1 MDTCSLNGYE
11 IILASGSP
19 RRKDF
24 LNQIGLPFTIKTFD
38 VKESFPNYLKGREIA
53 DYIVAKKS
61 APFKEIIQPKQIVI
75 TADTIVWCENE
86 YLGKPKDETDAKKML
101 QKLSGKSHEVIT
113 AVGFLFDG
121 QFDII
126 TEVTEVHFKE
136 LSEIEIDQ
144 YISQNDPLDKAGAYG
159 IQDWIGEIGII
170 KINGSYT
177 NVVGLPLAQVFQKI
191 KSIIQN

>member
-1 MDTCSLNGYE
+1 MDIFSLNSYE

-24 LNQIGLPFTIKTFD
+24 LSQIGFPFTIKTIN
-38 VKESFPNYLKGREIA
+38 VEESFPNNLKGKEIA
-53 DYIVAKKS
+53 EYIVSKKS
-61 APFKEIIQPKQIVI
+61 APFKEIIQPKQIII

-86 YLGKPKDETDAKKML
+86 YLGKPKDETDAKNML

-113 AVGFLFDG
+113 AVGFLFDN

-126 TEVTEVHFKE
+126 TEVTEVHFKT

-144 YISQNDPLDKAGAYG
+144 YVNQYNPLDKAGAYG
-159 IQDWIGEIGII
+159 IQDWIGEIGIF

-177 NVVGLPLAQVFQKI
+177 NVVGLPLAQVYQKI

>member
-1 MDTCSLNGYE
+1 MLSANDYE

-24 LNQIGLPFTIKTFD
+24 MNQIGFPFTIKTFD
-38 VKESFPNYLKGREIA
+38 VEESFPKNLKGKEIA

-61 APFKEIIQPKQIVI
+61 APFKEIIHPKQIVI
-75 TADTIVWCENE
+75 TADTIVWLENE
-86 YLGKPKDETDAKKML
+86 YLGKPKDETDAKNML

-126 TEVTEVHFKE
+126 NEVTEVHFNP
-136 LSEIEIDQ
+136 LSKIEIDQ
-144 YISQNDPLDKAGAYG
+144 YVSQYNPLDKAGAYG
-159 IQDWIGEIGII
+159 IQDWIGEIGIS

-177 NVVGLPLAQVFQKI
+177 NVVGLPLAQVYQKI

>member
-1 MDTCSLNGYE
+1 MDIYSLNGYE

-24 LNQIGLPFTIKTFD
+24 LNQIGFHFTIKTFY
-38 VKESFPNYLKGREIA
+38 VEESFPNNLKGREIA

-61 APFKEIIQPKQIVI
+61 GPFKEIILPKQIVI

-86 YLGKPKDETDAKKML
+86 YLGKPKDEADAKNML

-144 YISQNDPLDKAGAYG
+144 YISQRLEPMAYRT
-159 IQDWIGEIGII
+159 
-170 KINGSYT
+170 GSGKLELLKLM
-177 NVVGLPLAQVFQKI
+177 VVTQMWSDYLSLRFFK
-191 KSIIQN
+191 KLNL

>member
-1 MDTCSLNGYE
+1 MLSPNDYE

-24 LNQIGLPFTIKTFD
+24 MNQIGFPFTIKTFD
-38 VKESFPNYLKGREIA
+38 VEESFPKNLKGKEIA

-61 APFKEIIQPKQIVI
+61 APFKEIIHPKQIVI
-75 TADTIVWCENE
+75 TADTIVWLENE
-86 YLGKPKDETDAKKML
+86 YLGKPKDETDAKNML

-126 TEVTEVHFKE
+126 NEVTEVHFNP

-144 YISQNDPLDKAGAYG
+144 YVSQYNPLDKAGAYG
-159 IQDWIGEIGII
+159 IQDWIGEIGIS

-177 NVVGLPLAQVFQKI
+177 NVVGLPLAQVYQKI

>member
-1 MDTCSLNGYE
+1 MDIFSLNSYE
-11 IILASGSP
+11 IILASESP

-24 LNQIGLPFTIKTFD
+24 LSQIGFPFTIKTIN
-38 VKESFPNYLKGREIA
+38 VEESFPNNLKGKEIA
-53 DYIVAKKS
+53 DYIVSKKS
-61 APFKEIIQPKQIVI
+61 APFKEIIQPKQIII

-86 YLGKPKDETDAKKML
+86 YLGKPKDETDAKNML

-113 AVGFLFDG
+113 AVGFLFDN

-126 TEVTEVHFKE
+126 TEVTEVHFKT
-136 LSEIEIDQ
+136 LLEIEIDQ
-144 YISQNDPLDKAGAYG
+144 YVNQYNPLDKAGAYG
-159 IQDWIGEIGII
+159 IQDWIGEIGIF

-177 NVVGLPLAQVFQKI
+177 NVVGLPLAQVYQKI

>member
-1 MDTCSLNGYE
+1 MLSPNDYE

-24 LNQIGLPFTIKTFD
+24 MNQIGFPFTIKTFD
-38 VKESFPNYLKGREIA
+38 VEESFPKNLKGKEIA

-61 APFKEIIQPKQIVI
+61 APFKEIIHPKQIVI
-75 TADTIVWCENE
+75 TADTIVWLENE
-86 YLGKPKDETDAKKML
+86 YLGKPKDETDAKNML

-126 TEVTEVHFKE
+126 NEVTEVHFNP

-144 YISQNDPLDKAGAYG
+144 YVSQYNPLDKAGSYG
-159 IQDWIGEIGII
+159 IQDWIGEIGIS

-177 NVVGLPLAQVFQKI
+177 CLLYTSDAADE
-191 KSIIQN
+191 

>member
-1 MDTCSLNGYE
+1 MLSPNDYE
-11 IILASGSP
+11 IILASESP
-19 RRKDF
+19 RRKYF
-24 LNQIGLPFTIKTFD
+24 MNQIGFPFTIKTFD
-38 VKESFPNYLKGREIA
+38 VEESFPKNLKGKEIA

-61 APFKEIIQPKQIVI
+61 APFKEIIHPKQIVI

-86 YLGKPKDETDAKKML
+86 YLGKPKDETDVKNML

-126 TEVTEVHFKE
+126 NEVTEVHFNP

-144 YISQNDPLDKAGAYG
+144 YVSQHNPLDKAGAYG
-159 IQDWIGEIGII
+159 IQDWIGEIGIS

>member
-1 MDTCSLNGYE
+1 MLSANDYE

-24 LNQIGLPFTIKTFD
+24 MNQIGFPFTIKTFD
-38 VKESFPNYLKGREIA
+38 VEESFPKNLKGKEIA

-61 APFKEIIQPKQIVI
+61 APFKEIIHPKQIVI
-75 TADTIVWCENE
+75 TADTIVWLENE
-86 YLGKPKDETDAKKML
+86 YLGKPKDETDAKNML

-126 TEVTEVHFKE
+126 NEVTEVHFNP

-144 YISQNDPLDKAGAYG
+144 YVSQYNPLDKAGAYG
-159 IQDWIGEIGII
+159 IQDWIGEIGIS

-177 NVVGLPLAQVFQKI
+177 NVVGLPLAQVYQKI

>member
-1 MDTCSLNGYE
+1 MLSPNDYE
-11 IILASGSP
+11 IILASESP
-19 RRKDF
+19 RRKYF
-24 LNQIGLPFTIKTFD
+24 MNQIGFPFTIKTFD
-38 VKESFPNYLKGREIA
+38 VEESFPKNLKGKEIA

-61 APFKEIIQPKQIVI
+61 APFKEIIHPKQIVI

-86 YLGKPKDETDAKKML
+86 YLGKPKDETDVKNML

-126 TEVTEVHFKE
+126 NEVTEVHFNP

-144 YISQNDPLDKAGAYG
+144 YVSQHNPLDKAGAYG
-159 IQDWIGEIGII
+159 IQDWIGEIGIS

-177 NVVGLPLAQVFQKI
+177 NVVGLPLAQVYQKI

>member
-1 MDTCSLNGYE
+1 MLSPNDYE

-19 RRKDF
+19 RRKYF
-24 LNQIGLPFTIKTFD
+24 MNQIGFPFTIKTFD
-38 VKESFPNYLKGREIA
+38 VEESFPKNLKGKEIA

-61 APFKEIIQPKQIVI
+61 APFKEIIHPKQIVI

-86 YLGKPKDETDAKKML
+86 YLGKPKDETDAKNML

-126 TEVTEVHFKE
+126 NEVTEVHFNP

-144 YISQNDPLDKAGAYG
+144 YVSQHNPLDKAGAYG
-159 IQDWIGEIGII
+159 IQDWIGEIGIS

-177 NVVGLPLAQVFQKI
+177 NVVGLPLAQVYQKI

>member
-1 MDTCSLNGYE
+1 MLSPNDYE

-24 LNQIGLPFTIKTFD
+24 MNQIGFPFTIKTFD
-38 VKESFPNYLKGREIA
+38 VEESFPKNLKGKEIA

-61 APFKEIIQPKQIVI
+61 APFKEIIHPKQIVI
-75 TADTIVWCENE
+75 TADTIVWLENE
-86 YLGKPKDETDAKKML
+86 YLGKPKDETDAKNML

-126 TEVTEVHFKE
+126 NEVTEVHFNP

-144 YISQNDPLDKAGAYG
+144 YVSQYNPLDKAGSYG
-159 IQDWIGEIGII
+159 IQDWIGEIGIS

-177 NVVGLPLAQVFQKI
+177 NVVGLPLAQVYQKI

>member
-1 MDTCSLNGYE
+1 LNIFSLNSYE
-11 IILASGSP
+11 IILASRSP

-24 LNQIGLPFTIKTFD
+24 LNQIGFPFTIKTFD
-38 VKESFPNYLKGREIA
+38 VEESFPNNLKGKEIA
-53 DYIVAKKS
+53 DYIVSKKS
-61 APFKEIIQPKQIVI
+61 APFKEIIQPKQIII

-86 YLGKPKDETDAKKML
+86 YLGKPKDKTDAKNML

-113 AVGFLFDG
+113 AVGFLFDNH
-121 QFDII
+121 FDII
-126 TEVTEVHFKE
+126 TEVTEVHFKI

-144 YISQNDPLDKAGAYG
+144 YVSQHNPLDKAGAYG
-159 IQDWIGEIGII
+159 IQDWIGEIGIF

-177 NVVGLPLAQVFQKI
+177 NVVGLPLAQVYQKI

>member
-1 MDTCSLNGYE
+1 MLSPNDYE

-24 LNQIGLPFTIKTFD
+24 MNQIGFPFTIKTFD
-38 VKESFPNYLKGREIA
+38 VEESFPKNLKGKEIA

-61 APFKEIIQPKQIVI
+61 APFKEIIHPKQIVI
-75 TADTIVWCENE
+75 TADTIVWLENE
-86 YLGKPKDETDAKKML
+86 YLGKPKDETDAKNML

-126 TEVTEVHFKE
+126 NEVTEVHFNP
-136 LSEIEIDQ
+136 LSKIEIDQ
-144 YISQNDPLDKAGAYG
+144 YVSQYNPLDKAGAYG
-159 IQDWIGEIGII
+159 IQDWIGEIGIS

-177 NVVGLPLAQVFQKI
+177 NVVGLPLAQVYQKI

>member
-1 MDTCSLNGYE
+1 MLSPNDYE

-24 LNQIGLPFTIKTFD
+24 MNQIGFPFTIKTFD
-38 VKESFPNYLKGREIA
+38 VEESFPKNLKGKEIA

-61 APFKEIIQPKQIVI
+61 APFKEIIHPKQIVI
-75 TADTIVWCENE
+75 TADTIVWLENE
-86 YLGKPKDETDAKKML
+86 YLGKPKDETDAKNML

-126 TEVTEVHFKE
+126 NEVTEVHFNP
-136 LSEIEIDQ
+136 LSKIEIDQ
-144 YISQNDPLDKAGAYG
+144 YVSQYDPLDKAGAYG
-159 IQDWIGEIGII
+159 IQDWIGEIGIS

-177 NVVGLPLAQVFQKI
+177 NVVGLPLAQVYQKI

>member
-1 MDTCSLNGYE
+1 MLSPNDYE

-24 LNQIGLPFTIKTFD
+24 MNQIGFPFTIKTFD
-38 VKESFPNYLKGREIA
+38 VEESFPKNLKGKEIA

-61 APFKEIIQPKQIVI
+61 APFKEIIHPKQIII
-75 TADTIVWCENE
+75 TADTIVWLENE
-86 YLGKPKDETDAKKML
+86 YLGKPKDETDAKNML

-126 TEVTEVHFKE
+126 NEVTEVHFNP
-136 LSEIEIDQ
+136 LSKIEIDQ
-144 YISQNDPLDKAGAYG
+144 YVSQYNPLDKAGAYG
-159 IQDWIGEIGII
+159 IQDWIGEIGIS

-177 NVVGLPLAQVFQKI
+177 NVVGLPLAQVYQKI